1 VTVEEWIGRALA
13 TIADDLRPQPATYEC
28 LMVRRRRARRRRTVI
43 GAVLCLVLA
52 ATIVGIVS

>member
-1 VTVEEWIGRALA
+1 MAVEEWIGRALA

-28 LMVRRRRARRRRTVI
+28 LVDRRRRSRRRRTVI
-43 GAVLCLVLA
+43 GTVLCLVLV